1 MIKVVILCGM
11 LLYSFPLWAQN
22 EGRKLPAT
30 SLKTLSGETLS
41 STSLLDNDSS
51 IVILSFWA
59 TWCKPC
65 LQELDNLN
73 DVLPEWKKKKK
84 LKLVAI
90 SVDDA
95 RNTAKLPAFV
105 AGRGWDFEVLSD
117 ANSELKRQMNVVNV
131 PHTFLL
137 NQAGRIVHQH
147 TSYTPGD
154 EDALWQHILTLK

>member
-1 MIKVVILCGM
+1 V
-11 LLYSFPLWAQN
+11 
-22 EGRKLPAT
+22 
-30 SLKTLSGETLS
+30 LSTTIFDS
-41 STSLLDNDSS
+41 DSS
-51 IVILSFWA
+51 VTIISFWA

-73 DVLPEWKKKKK
+73 DVLPDWKKKKK
-84 LKLVAI
+84 LKLIAI

-137 NQAGRIVHQH
+137 NRDGRIVHQH
-147 TSYTPGD
+147 TSYAPGD
-154 EDALWQHILTLK
+154 EDALWQHIQNLK